1 MAAAHHGM
9 VTAHHDTVTRLP
21 LVEAT
26 PSVIVRS
33 LAYPRMVVVP
43 VLVTVLSPLTSLPPR
58 DSNGPTTSRTMASRT
73 LDVPERE
80 SPRPWQHRQ
89 PQQHEK
95 TRQEKFRQPPAARK
109 DPPGKVQAAPK
120 PTSHPEVA
128 PSTPTTNSHPE
139 LAPSASLQP
148 PCRRGY
154 IISVVG
160 ESGSD
165 LRQPK
170 S

>member
-1 MAAAHHGM
+1 MDS
-9 VTAHHDTVTRLP
+9 THHDTVSRLP
-21 LVEAT
+21 LVETT

-33 LAYPRMVVVP
+33 LAYPRTVVVP
-43 VLVTVLSPLTSLPPR
+43 ALVTVLSPLTSPHPR
-58 DSNGPTTSRTMASRT
+58 DSNGSTTNRTMASRT

-89 PQQHEK
+89 TPA
-95 TRQEKFRQPPAARK
+95 TREDPPGDVQETPAARK